1 MQRKRRK
8 TLKFALF
15 FVFEERN
22 PFIPSSIS
30 VEEKAILKNVNGHL
44 AKTGMNCSVQMFRL
58 NKKQEV
64 PFIKLEKWPVFKDS
78 LTLILSFLFI

>member
-22 PFIPSSIS
+22 QLIRSSIL
-30 VEEKAILKNVNGHL
+30 VEEKANLKNVNGHL
-44 AKTGMNCSVQMFRL
+44 AKTGMNRSIQVFRL
-58 NKKQEV
+58 NTETGSPIHQTGKV
-64 PFIKLEKWPVFKDS
+64 AVL
-78 LTLILSFLFI
+78 